1 MAQEVTD
8 NGKEKLRSG
17 FGNLMRNIGEQ
28 IADAASLEVTTFT
41 GSFEYKVSDVVRN
54 DVDKVQIEKV
64 LKSLT
69 VQNQSNLQLVAFTSV
84 KIDSDVSTIVKKDLS
99 AADEELLKLHKDMI
113 TSAKESRQA
122 FIKLVTD
129 LLNLK

>member
-17 FGNLMRNIGEQ
+17 FGNLMRNIGAQ

-41 GSFEYKVSDVVRN
+41 GNFEYKVSDVVRN
-54 DVDKVQIEKV
+54 DVDKVQVENV
-64 LKSLT
+64 LRSLT
-69 VQNQSNLQLVAFTSV
+69 VQNQSTLQLVAFTSV

-99 AADEELLKLHKDMI
+99 PADEELLKLHKDMI

-122 FIKLVTD
+122 FIKMVTD
-129 LLNLK
+129 LLNL